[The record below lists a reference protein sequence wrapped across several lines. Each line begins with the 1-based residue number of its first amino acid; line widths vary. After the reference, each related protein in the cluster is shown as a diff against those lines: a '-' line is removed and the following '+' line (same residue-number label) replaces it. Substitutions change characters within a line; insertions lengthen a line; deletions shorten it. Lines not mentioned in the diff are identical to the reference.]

1 MKKTW
6 KNKKDAAGE
15 TPAAS
20 FPQLLSAAVA
30 LVAGL
35 AGILVGILVLVLV
48 GVLVLVAVLVL
59 GVLVIHEV
67 FLLYD
72 CPSGAWTYCGPA
84 AAKYASRLLKKEINN
99 C

>member
-35 AGILVGILVLVLV
+35 VGILVGILVLVLV
-48 GVLVLVAVLVL
+48 GVLVAVLVL

-67 FLLYD
+67 CLLYD
-72 CPSGAWTYCGPA
+72 CPWGRGLIVARRQQNMRQNY
-84 AAKYASRLLKKEINN
+84 
-99 C
+99 

>member
-35 AGILVGILVLVLV
+35 VGILVGILVLVLV
-48 GVLVLVAVLVL
+48 GVLVAVLVL

-72 CPSGAWTYCGPA
+72 CPWGRGLIVARRQQNMRQNY
-84 AAKYASRLLKKEINN
+84 
-99 C
+99 